1 MKKVFSLVVVMVI
14 LLAMTLS
21 VFAEDTNMIV
31 ENSSFPVYV
40 DNQKVDFGDTPNLVI
55 NGIQVIPVSF
65 LSEYLGYTVENHSGL
80 IHIKESE
87 TCKNKQGVVETFLI
101 NMKTDKSIFYETK
114 SGDKQSIE
122 MQGNSPIYYVI
133 NEEIYISPYYF
144 CQVLD
149 LKMSGGFTGER
160 ITIYTRDYLL
170 ENATDNKRTV
180 FVNNANGRIS
190 IRYEDNVCNF
200 NSQPFIDEEGR
211 TQVPVRE
218 FCEWLDN
225 DVMWLEESQTVSISG
240 VPMSLNQTEL
250 RAGGSSVWFKIGEK
264 QYRINGNYYEMD
276 TVAKIIN
283 DRTYVPIRYLAEALG
298 YEVAYNSIS

>member
-87 TCKNKQGVVETFLI
+87 TCKNKQGVVEIFLI